1 MFLPEPTGWRKSS
14 RSQQKTTCVEVG
26 RIEGAWR
33 KSSYSQQETA
43 CIEVAPASYGAAVRD
58 SKDRAAG
65 YFTTS
70 AHQWRLFVTAIK
82 AGRFER

>member
-1 MFLPEPTGWRKSS
+1 MTTNPTGWRKSS
-14 RSQQKTTCVEVG
+14 RSAQQVSCVEVG
-26 RIEGAWR
+26 RVENTWR
-33 KSSYSQQETA
+33 KSSRSHQKTA
-43 CIEVAPASYGAAVRD
+43 CVEVAPTDYGAAVRD

-70 AHQWRLFVTAIK
+70 AQQWRLFVTAVK